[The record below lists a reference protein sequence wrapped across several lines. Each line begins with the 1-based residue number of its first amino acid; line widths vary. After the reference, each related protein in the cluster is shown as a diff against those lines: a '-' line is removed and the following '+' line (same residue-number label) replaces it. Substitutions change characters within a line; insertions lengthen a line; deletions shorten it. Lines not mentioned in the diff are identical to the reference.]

1 VQPPTGLCNLTHP
14 APRERPMIM
23 KDLVLPAVPD
33 SSPIIEILH
42 RSALVLA
49 WPLDMGGSWA
59 GRGGGDT
66 RGGIVET
73 GRS

>member
-1 VQPPTGLCNLTHP
+1 
-14 APRERPMIM
+14 MIM

-33 SSPIIEILH
+33 PSPIIEILH